1 MISRPFVL
9 VVVPA
14 RRDSERLPL
23 KPLVDLAG
31 LPMVVRTFRQA
42 QEGLRRS
49 GLDGAVVVATDCP
62 EIAAVVEANGGNAL
76 QTKEEHASGTS
87 RCREAL
93 DLFVQSSSQTPTWV
107 LNVQGDEPLVN
118 PDHVAAL
125 LRADGPLATLY
136 TNVPE
141 GEDLEDRS
149 VCYVVSNARQEAQ
162 YFSRL
167 PLPFQRTAYEPVRK
181 RHLGVYAYTPEALR
195 QIVQL
200 APAPEELAES
210 LEQLRWLHHGFTI
223 SLVEVDAAHGGVDTP
238 EDVQR
243 VLQVLQTNDTVTP
256 GRK

>member
-1 MISRPFVL
+1 MKTSDSFAL

-42 QEGLRRS
+42 LEGLRRS

-62 EIAAVVEANGGNAL
+62 EIAAVVEMHGGNAL
-76 QTKEEHASGTS
+76 QTKEEHISGTS
-87 RCREAL
+87 RCREAM
-93 DLFVQSSSQTPTWV
+93 DLFVQSSGKTPTWII
-107 LNVQGDEPLVN
+107 NVQGDEPLVN

-136 TNVPE
+136 TLVPAD
-141 GEDLEDRS
+141 EDLDDRS

-195 QIVQL
+195 QIVKL

-210 LEQLRWLHHGFTI
+210 LEQLRWLHHGYTI
-223 SLVEVDAAHGGVDTP
+223 SLVEVDAAHGGVDTI
-238 EDVQR
+238 EDVHR
-243 VLQVLQTNDTVTP
+243 VLNVLQTTHTP
-256 GRK
+256 

>member
-1 MISRPFVL
+1 V
-9 VVVPA
+9 
-14 RRDSERLPL
+14 
-23 KPLVDLAG
+23 
-31 LPMVVRTFRQA
+31 
-42 QEGLRRS
+42 
-49 GLDGAVVVATDCP
+49 
-62 EIAAVVEANGGNAL
+62 
-76 QTKEEHASGTS
+76 QTKEEHISGTS

-93 DLFVQSSSQTPTWV
+93 DLFVQSTGRTPNWV
-107 LNVQGDEPLVN
+107 MNVQGDEPLVN

-136 TNVPE
+136 TQVPE

-149 VCYVVSNARQEAQ
+149 VCYVVSNSRQEAQ

-167 PLPFQRTAYEPVRK
+167 PLPFQRTAHEPLRK

-200 APAPEELAES
+200 TPAPEELAES

-223 SLVEVDAAHGGVDTP
+223 SLVEVDAAHGGVDTL

-243 VLQVLQTNDTVTP
+243 VLQVLQSIHTP
-256 GRK
+256 CT

>member
-1 MISRPFVL
+1 MSSGSFVL

-23 KPLVDLAG
+23 KPLVNLAG

-62 EIAAVVEANGGNAL
+62 EIASVVEANGGNAL

-93 DLFVQSSSQTPTWV
+93 DLYTQFSGRTPTWV
-107 LNVQGDEPLVN
+107 VNVQGDEPLVN

-136 TNVPE
+136 THVPE

-149 VCYVVSNARQEAQ
+149 VCYVVSNARKEAQ

-167 PLPFQRTAYEPVRK
+167 PLPFQRTAHKPLRK
-181 RHLGVYAYTPEALR
+181 RHLGVYAYTPQALR

-223 SLVEVDAAHGGVDTP
+223 SLVEVDAAHGGVDTA

-243 VLQVLQTNDTVTP
+243 VLQVLQTTNNP
-256 GRK
+256 

>member
-1 MISRPFVL
+1 MTPSPFVL

-62 EIAAVVEANGGNAL
+62 EIAAVVQVNGGNAL

-87 RCREAL
+87 RGREAL
-93 DLFVQSSSQTPTWV
+93 ELVVQASGRPPSWV
-107 LNVQGDEPLVN
+107 LNGHGGEPLVITV
-118 PDHVAAL
+118 HVAAL

-167 PLPFQRTAYEPVRK
+167 PLPFQRTAHEPLRK

-200 APAPEELAES
+200 ATAPEELAES

-243 VLQVLQTNDTVTP
+243 VLQVLQSNDTP
-256 GRK
+256 